1 MEDFERAGA
10 SRPPGGSH
18 PGAIRAGRAHAARNE
33 PRRPWL
39 IRVAL
44 ASLAAL
50 ALALVAGPAVSL
62 SEAAKGGG
70 GSQPG
75 GADKMTYSGQ
85 ATGAKVTLPLL
96 DPIVLS
102 DTGPLPSSGGA
113 LEASLVKAEVPGVLT
128 AGVLGASTIGQGNE
142 SRSEA
147 SAADADVTVG
157 GNTVSAGF
165 LMARATASCSQGQ
178 ASVSGSSEIAQLVI
192 NGQAITVTGQPNQTV
207 ELPNGRV
214 VINEQTSSP
223 GSITVNALHV
233 TVDGV
238 ADVVISSA
246 HADITCSGKPDCSA
260 GKDFVTGGG
269 WITGTPTRDRGNF
282 AVAGGIKNG
291 AFWGHLSYNDHAGT
305 KVKGTGVTAYT
316 VTGTTSRQIKGTAEV
331 NGQGGFTYV
340 ADVADNGEPGRNDSF
355 SLKLS
360 NGYTASG
367 TLDGGNI
374 QLHKPRCK

>member
-1 MEDFERAGA
+1 
-10 SRPPGGSH
+10 
-18 PGAIRAGRAHAARNE
+18 
-33 PRRPWL
+33 
-39 IRVAL
+39 VAL

-75 GADKMTYSGQ
+75 GAGKMTYSGQ
-85 ATGAKVTLPLL
+85 ATGAKVSVPLL
-96 DPIVLS
+96 GINTALS

-367 TLDGGNI
+367 TLAGGNI

>member
-1 MEDFERAGA
+1 
-10 SRPPGGSH
+10 
-18 PGAIRAGRAHAARNE
+18 
-33 PRRPWL
+33 
-39 IRVAL
+39 VAL
-44 ASLAAL
+44 ASLA

-147 SAADADVTVG
+147 SAADADLTVA
-157 GNTVSAGF
+157 GNTVSADF

-178 ASVSGSSEIAQLVI
+178 ATVNGSSEIAVLVI
-192 NGQAITVTGQPNQTV
+192 NGQEIAVTGEPNQTV
-207 ELPNGRV
+207 ELPLGRV
-214 VINEQTSSP
+214 VINEQTRSP

-233 TVDGV
+233 IVNGV
-238 ADVVISSA
+238 ADVVVSSA
-246 HADITCSGKPDCSA
+246 HADITCAGKPDCSA
-260 GKDFVTGGG
+260 GTDFVTGGG
-269 WITGTPTRDRGNF
+269 WIRTPSGDRGTF
-282 AVAGGIKNG
+282 AIAGGIKNRG
-291 AFWGHLSYNDHAGT
+291 LWGHLSYHDHGT
-305 KVKGTGVTAYT
+305 GMKVKGTGVTAYE
-316 VTGTTSRQIKGTAEV
+316 VTGLTTRHIEGTAEV
-331 NGQGGFTYV
+331 NGQPGYTYKV
-340 ADVADNGEPGRNDSF
+340 DVSDNGEPGRNDSF
-355 SLKLS
+355 SLTLS
-360 NGYTASG
+360 NGYTAAG
-367 TLDGGNI
+367 NLVGGNI